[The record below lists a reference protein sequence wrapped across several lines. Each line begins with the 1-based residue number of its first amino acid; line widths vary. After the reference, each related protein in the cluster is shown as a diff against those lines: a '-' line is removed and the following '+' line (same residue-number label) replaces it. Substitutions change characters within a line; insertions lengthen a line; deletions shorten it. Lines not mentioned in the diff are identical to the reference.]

1 MNSWDPNRIEE
12 PDYVL
17 RQEGFMEAKQLLSL
31 KSNGHLQTRLI
42 LPVVHNAL
50 YSVFEV
56 RYV

>member
-17 RQEGFMEAKQLLSL
+17 RQEGFIEAKQLLSL
-31 KSNGHLQTRLI
+31 KSNGRLQTRLI

-50 YSVFEV
+50 FCVFEV
-56 RYV
+56 R